1 MSHRSIIYLYCI
13 HWVLIFW
20 DALEI
25 KANTPQ
31 WMQEVAL
38 QKKWPSK
45 SLYSQANF
53 SGIHKKR
60 AGHRQLFFIPKF
72 LDELVGFSQDQFGKE
87 FLDQLEVLCR
97 GRSRSPSLQ
106 VGRSTARRRMK
117 SQIWCR
123 SSVVKKVEHT
133 VTDCCA
139 TWRGWR
145 DGFWFAAD

>member
-1 MSHRSIIYLYCI
+1 
-13 HWVLIFW
+13 
-20 DALEI
+20 
-25 KANTPQ
+25 
-31 WMQEVAL
+31 MQEVAL
-38 QKKWPSK
+38 QKENDQVKVCTLKPISAVYIKKELAIASSFYSK
-45 SLYSQANF
+45 V
-53 SGIHKKR
+53 
-60 AGHRQLFFIPKF
+60 

-145 DGFWFAAD
+145 DGFWFAADSRQSRACCEKRRDRPAPSNRQSSSAFPIR